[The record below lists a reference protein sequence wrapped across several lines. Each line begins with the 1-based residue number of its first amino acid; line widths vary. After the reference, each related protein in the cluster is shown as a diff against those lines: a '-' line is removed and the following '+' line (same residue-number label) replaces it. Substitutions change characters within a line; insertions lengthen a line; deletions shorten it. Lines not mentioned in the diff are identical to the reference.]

1 MARVRLV
8 QGVLARFP
16 GLPRWLVERVEVH
29 LGEGLLDLGVGLVDV
44 AHLTSSFKSGGPDLP
59 EDALGNY
66 GGGNIRDDDG
76 VMVESA
82 ELQELFR
89 SAVATGRFSRLQLFD
104 AVDFSDAGMH
114 PQFDLMEVSE
124 RADDYD
130 PGYTE
135 NPYRGEHLT
144 IPCVAEDGELFTI
157 EVSSHKGTIFVDL
170 VRVVDAEPGAVA
182 AVGDALWPLA
192 EGEER
197 VPHEGSEVV
206 GSETGRFQG
215 ESSVGIEDHVA
226 VDPGVWPK
234 EQSVDE
240 VFELAAKLQRY
251 AGAVRSSL
259 SGVRPRLQLSSM
271 YHELRR
277 LEEGLGEMVSQL
289 AVVADLVAHDP
300 PLAATFPDGREADG
314 VLSPKQLA
322 YLESLA
328 PAAER
333 TVRYSELLAATS
345 ELPKQEQYVL
355 DHRAIED
362 SLARAMQSTCPRC
375 GSGPGEFC
383 RTLGGKNPGRETS
396 IHSVRGSESSP

>member
-1 MARVRLV
+1 MLGAVLRFFVAPLV
-8 QGVLARFP
+8 IQ
-16 GLPRWLVERVEVH
+16 LVI
-29 LGEGLLDLGVGLVDV
+29 
-44 AHLTSSFKSGGPDLP
+44 
-59 EDALGNY
+59 DAL
-66 GGGNIRDDDG
+66 
-76 VMVESA
+76 
-82 ELQELFR
+82 Q
-89 SAVATGRFSRLQLFD
+89 Q
-104 AVDFSDAGMH
+104 
-114 PQFDLMEVSE
+114 
-124 RADDYD
+124 
-130 PGYTE
+130 
-135 NPYRGEHLT
+135 
-144 IPCVAEDGELFTI
+144 
-157 EVSSHKGTIFVDL
+157 
-170 VRVVDAEPGAVA
+170 
-182 AVGDALWPLA
+182 VG
-192 EGEER
+192 
-197 VPHEGSEVV
+197 
-206 GSETGRFQG
+206 
-215 ESSVGIEDHVA
+215 
-226 VDPGVWPK
+226 
-234 EQSVDE
+234 E

-396 IHSVRGSESSP
+396 MHSVRGSESSP